1 MKYWMYSWIKQLQKV
16 IFSGQFKRAVPLF
29 FATADLLYRIP
40 KLIQNRKPL
49 TVAQYR
55 AYKQL
60 NEAKI
65 YWNPEK

>member
-1 MKYWMYSWIKQLQKV
+1 LFQK
-16 IFSGQFKRAVPLF
+16 F
-29 FATADLLYRIP
+29 P

-49 TVAQYR
+49 SAKMFYQYL
-55 AYKQL
+55 QL